1 MVCECRENVAMLAV
15 QTDPSQP
22 DLFID
27 CRHDTPRTQLEEI
40 FGESENAPVICN
52 DLYAPFKLS
61 HKVQWIFR
69 RVAWVWYESDSSGK
83 PKPLAVD
90 RDVEALLYGPV
101 ASPVKVCW
109 G

>member
-1 MVCECRENVAMLAV
+1 MVRECRENVAMLTV

-27 CRHDTPRTQLEEI
+27 RRHDTLGAQLKEI
-40 FGESENAPVICN
+40 LGECENAPVIGY
-52 DLYAPFKLS
+52 DLYVPFKLS
-61 HKVQWIFR
+61 HEVQWIFR
-69 RVAWVWYESDSSGK
+69 SVAWVWYESDSSGK

-109 G
+109 R